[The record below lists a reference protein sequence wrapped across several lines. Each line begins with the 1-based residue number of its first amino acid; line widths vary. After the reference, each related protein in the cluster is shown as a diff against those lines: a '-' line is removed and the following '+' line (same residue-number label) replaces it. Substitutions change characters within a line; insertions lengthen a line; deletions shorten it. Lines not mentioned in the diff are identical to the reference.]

1 MLLFNSLENFRARS
15 KLTHREMPLSN
26 GVDLMEIVKSYFRT
40 SDDISTTSVQHQYD
54 KYVVLMPVLCQ
65 FYVGFMS
72 VLCQF
77 DVYLRS
83 NNSLI
88 INYLSSKLCRM
99 SVVFTFFFSLKL
111 LLLANSVSFLSLIVQ
126 ITQIFSA
133 KRRCFPFF
141 CYLRNPSFN
150 HIFRRADEK

>member
-54 KYVVLMPVLCQ
+54 KYVVLTP
-65 FYVGFMS
+65 

-99 SVVFTFFFSLKL
+99 SVVFAFFFSLKL

-150 HIFRRADEK
+150 HIFRRADKK